1 LAVFF
6 FFFFCFDRFY
16 SLTTF
21 TLVKYSSTKI
31 FLGGRLY
38 KENNQ
43 KNCTIIHIL
52 FFYACLILN
61 TFQVMLAVFFFFFGC
76 FIIDDDFFFKI
87 FQDLNLKGGCWSMID
102 NWMGW
107 SKM

>member
-1 LAVFF
+1 LIV
-6 FFFFCFDRFY
+6 FY

-43 KNCTIIHIL
+43 KKLYNHTY
-52 FFYACLILN
+52 F
-61 TFQVMLAVFFFFFGC
+61 VFLCMSDLEHFSGDGGSIYFFGC
-76 FIIDDDFFFKI
+76 FIIDDNFFFKI
-87 FQDLNLKGGCWSMID
+87 FQDLNLERGCWSMID

-107 SKM
+107 SRM

>member
-1 LAVFF
+1 MSNVRILKLYFLNLQYHNDFVLIV
-6 FFFFCFDRFY
+6 FY

-43 KNCTIIHIL
+43 KNCTIMHV
-52 FFYACLILN
+52 YLILN
-61 TFQVMLAVFFFFFGC
+61 TIEVMLAVFIFLVVLLLMTIFFFQ
-76 FIIDDDFFFKI
+76 DFSRSEFKRRLLVY
-87 FQDLNLKGGCWSMID
+87 D
-102 NWMGW
+102 
-107 SKM
+107 

>member
-1 LAVFF
+1 MHDCSIFF
-6 FFFFCFDRFY
+6 FVLIVFY

-61 TFQVMLAVFFFFFGC
+61 TFQVMLAVFIFLVVLLLMT
-76 FIIDDDFFFKI
+76 IFFFKI

-107 SKM
+107 SMM